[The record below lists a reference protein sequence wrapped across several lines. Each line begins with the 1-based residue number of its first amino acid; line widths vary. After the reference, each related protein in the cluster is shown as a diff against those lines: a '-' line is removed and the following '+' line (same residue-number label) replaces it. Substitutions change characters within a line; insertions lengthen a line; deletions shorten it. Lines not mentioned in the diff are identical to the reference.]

1 MSRLV
6 IHDCSAETLTVS
18 PEVETLVLWNV
29 RFPTFPAI
37 PDTVLSL
44 QMDTCVIE
52 DGSPM
57 VLHEGLQAL
66 RIGHQTCL
74 PLSFPSTLESLTLR
88 KIRTETLPSLPEG
101 LKKLSFLRVQTRSPI
116 ALPSTLETLV
126 LEECLLSSYLSFP
139 RRLRNLTITEC
150 YGRSLPNFPP
160 NLQELSLCDLN
171 LDYLPPIPA
180 SCVTFYEVDVEADQ
194 RGGRLEEEGAGL
206 VG

>member
-1 MSRLV
+1 MSRFIV
-6 IHDCSAETLTVS
+6 RDCSAETLAVP
-18 PEVETLVLWNV
+18 PETETLILWNV

-37 PDTVLSL
+37 PDTVRSL

-74 PLSFPSTLESLTLR
+74 PLSFPSTLESLMLR
-88 KIRTETLPSLPEG
+88 KIRTEVLPPLPES
-101 LKKLSFLRVQTRSPI
+101 LRQITFLRVQTRTSI
-116 ALPSTLETLV
+116 SLPANLESLT

-139 RRLRNLTITEC
+139 HSLRNLVITEC
-150 YGRSLPNFPP
+150 YGRTLPNFPP

-171 LDYLPPIPA
+171 LDYLPAIPA
-180 SCVTFYEVDVEADQ
+180 SCTTFYEVDVEADQ
-194 RGGRLEEEGAGL
+194 RGGRLEEDGGP